1 MMELRQLRAFLVL
14 AEELHFGRTA
24 ARLRVAQSAVSYAL
38 KGLESELGVELVTRS
53 KRKVALTSAGESFR
67 IHAAQSLQGL
77 ERAAVRARRA
87 AQGEEGS
94 LSLRFSFMAGL
105 TILPR
110 AIARFQRRYPTVEL
124 RIEPGGTVGQL
135 DAIRTGRCDIGF
147 MAFQRD
153 IAPLATELVQGAP
166 LVVLLPADH
175 SLARRKRVEFA
186 ALATE
191 RFVFLKNASEPE
203 LHARFRGRCAAA
215 GFEPNIVFEIE
226 HIEALLALIAAGVGV
241 ACVPGFVRALAFPGV
256 ALRPIQ
262 PEIPT
267 GISAVW
273 DPRRESMATRNFLTI
288 LGEERRAL
296 PAPWAPAG
304 LKSRPSPGLGG
315 GSPPMPSGRGSALD
329 EGGAERVSTAH
340 KALGY
345 VSGSSPSSARPGRPR
360 PTRR

>member
-1 MMELRQLRAFLVL
+1 MELRQVRTFLVL
-14 AEELHFGRTA
+14 AEELHFGRSA

-67 IHAAQSLQGL
+67 SHAAQSLQGL
-77 ERAAVRARRA
+77 ERAAVHARRA

-110 AIARFQRRYPTVEL
+110 AIVRFQRSYPTVEL
-124 RIEPGGTVGQL
+124 RIEPGGTVEQL
-135 DAIRTGRCDIGF
+135 EAIRTGRCDLGF

-166 LVVLLPADH
+166 LVALLPEDH
-175 SLARRKRVEFA
+175 RLARRKRIELA

-191 RFVFLKNASEPE
+191 GFVFLKNASEPE

-226 HIEALLALIAAGVGV
+226 HLEALLALIAAGVGV
-241 ACVPGFVRALAFPGV
+241 ACVPGFVRTLGFPGV
-256 ALRPIQ
+256 VLRPIE
-262 PEIPT
+262 PEVAT

-273 DPRRESMATRNFLTI
+273 DPRRLSAATGNFLTI
-288 LGEERRAL
+288 LREERSAL
-296 PAPWAPAG
+296 PAPWAPARS
-304 LKSRPSPGLGG
+304 KSRRSSDPG
-315 GSPPMPSGRGSALD
+315 A
-329 EGGAERVSTAH
+329 
-340 KALGY
+340 
-345 VSGSSPSSARPGRPR
+345 ARPQSQAGRRRGPR
-360 PTRR
+360 